1 MVRPGGVEG
10 SVSGRLMHFV
20 MPNLASA
27 AFWVALWKIMI
38 ANVILS
44 GDNAVV
50 IAMAARNLSERHR
63 RAAIIFGGAGAIVLL
78 ILFCGLLEVLLDV
91 PYLKL
96 VGGGL
101 LLWIG
106 IKLIGEEEEG
116 GEVKAHEHL
125 WPAIWSIAF
134 ANTVMSLDNAIA
146 ITAASN
152 GDFFLMAMGLIIS
165 VPIIIAG
172 AAVISG
178 LLARFPWLAL
188 VGAGLIGWIAGEV
201 ISGEGR
207 HADVL
212 ADGTLVD
219 VVQPG
224 SVAAWL
230 EAHIPH
236 AELVCSAIGA
246 MLVLSVGMLIG
257 RIRHRRSKSST

>member
-1 MVRPGGVEG
+1 
-10 SVSGRLMHFV
+10 MHFV
-20 MPNLASA
+20 MPHLATA

-50 IAMAARNLSERHR
+50 IAMAARNLTEKHR

-78 ILFCGLLEVLLDV
+78 IIFCGLLGVLLEV

-96 VGGGL
+96 VGGLL

-106 IKLIGEEEEG
+106 IKLVGDEEEG
-116 GEVKAHEHL
+116 GDVKAHEQL

-146 ITAASN
+146 ITAAAN
-152 GDFFLMAMGLIIS
+152 GDFFLMCMGLIIS

-207 HADVL
+207 HEELQAGRH
-212 ADGTLVD
+212 AGR
-219 VVQPG
+219 G
-224 SVAAWL
+224 RAAWFGCRL
-230 EAHIPH
+230 A
-236 AELVCSAIGA
+236 
-246 MLVLSVGMLIG
+246 
-257 RIRHRRSKSST
+257 RRSYSACGAGRLGGRRDARPGHRHDHRPHPAAPIQVVLIAASS

>member
-1 MVRPGGVEG
+1 V
-10 SVSGRLMHFV
+10 HFSIPV
-20 MPNLASA
+20 FTSA
-27 AFWVALWKIMI
+27 LFWVALWKIMI

-63 RAAIIFGGAGAIVLL
+63 RTAIIFGGAGAIVLL
-78 ILFCGLLEVLLDV
+78 IIFCALLGVLLDV

-96 VGGGL
+96 VGGAL

-106 IKLIGEEEEG
+106 IKLVAEEEEG
-116 GEVKAHEHL
+116 SEVKAHEQL

-146 ITAASN
+146 ITAAAQ
-152 GDFFLMAMGLIIS
+152 GDFFLMCMGLVIS

-172 AAVISG
+172 AAVISS
-178 LLARFPWLAL
+178 LLARYPWLAL

-201 ISGEGR
+201 IAGEGR
-207 HADVL
+207 REDIA
-212 ADGTLVD
+212 ANG
-219 VVQPG
+219 VVTEIVRPG

-230 EAHIPH
+230 DGHIPH
-236 AELVCSAIGA
+236 AELACSIAGAVLVLAIGLA
-246 MLVLSVGMLIG
+246 M
-257 RIRHRRSKSST
+257 SKLKKKEA

>member
-1 MVRPGGVEG
+1 
-10 SVSGRLMHFV
+10 MHFV
-20 MPNLASA
+20 MPHLATA

-50 IAMAARNLSERHR
+50 IAMAARNLTEKHR
-63 RAAIIFGGAGAIVLL
+63 RAAIIFGGAGAILLL
-78 ILFCGLLEVLLDV
+78 IIFCGLLGVLLDV

-96 VGGGL
+96 VGGLL

-106 IKLIGEEEEG
+106 IKLVGDEEEG
-116 GEVKAHEHL
+116 GDVKAHEQL

-146 ITAASN
+146 ITAAAN
-152 GDFFLMAMGLIIS
+152 GDFFLMCMGLIIS

-207 HADVL
+207 HEEL
-212 ADGTLVD
+212 RPDGTLVE

-230 EAHIPH
+230 DAHIPH
-236 AELVCSAIGA
+236 AELVASVVGA
-246 MLVLSVGMLIG
+246 MLVLAIGMIIG
-257 RIRHRRSKSST
+257 RIRQRRSKSS